1 MRFIHSVVSVRR
13 GQEGDFMHENE
24 GNEMEPA
31 RKIGLE
37 NLSAHQWSM
46 RSIVGRIL
54 LQCGFLLVAVV
65 ALGTYEHFKLHG
77 ESTQSLVSLLL
88 AAGFGFAP
96 IRALVHELFVI
107 EGKLLHLVHGIGALV
122 LGGLALGG
130 VVSGGP
136 LLTHAALA
144 PFAIMG
150 AAQAVMHQDHPRNPQ
165 QAAALRR
172 FVTSLPEVE
181 QFTKSGNLTSPENE
195 RRAVAVLSD
204 LMTKAQALGETEL
217 RSDPGFQ
224 GALRRVTTRFG
235 LSLGLDAID
244 RAIGKL
250 SANPAAASAVPELR
264 NRLAKARKTVGDE

>member
-1 MRFIHSVVSVRR
+1 
-13 GQEGDFMHENE
+13 MHERDDS
-24 GNEMEPA
+24 EMDPA
-31 RKIGLE
+31 RKSGPE
-37 NLSAHQWSM
+37 NLPEQR
-46 RSIVGRIL
+46 RSVRSVINRIL
-54 LQCGFLLVAVV
+54 LQCGFLLIAAV
-65 ALGTYEHFKLHG
+65 ALGAYEHFKLHG

-88 AAGFGFAP
+88 TAGFGFAP
-96 IRALVHELFVI
+96 IRALVRELFVI
-107 EGKLLHLVHGIGALV
+107 EGKLLHLVHGIGALA

-165 QAAALRR
+165 QAEALRR
-172 FVTSLPEVE
+172 FATSLPEVE
-181 QFTKSGNLTSPENE
+181 QFTKSGNLASPANA
-195 RRAVAVLSD
+195 RRAVAVLTD
-204 LMTKAQALGETEL
+204 LVVKAQALGETEL

-224 GALRRVTTRFG
+224 GALRQATTRFG

-244 RAIGKL
+244 RAVGKL

-264 NRLAKARKTVGDE
+264 KRISKARKTVGDE